1 MDILV
6 VQQQNLGAP
15 GAFGTALEANG
26 ARLDIRNHQAGD
38 ALPSGSGGHD
48 ALLVLGGTMNA
59 LEDADYPYLPQSV
72 SLIRDFHGLG
82 KPVLGICLGAQ
93 LIARAFGGRVYVH
106 DMPELGFVEIA
117 PNGGASADPL
127 LAALDGPRRLMQWHY
142 DSFDLPPAAELLAT
156 SPTGHHQAFRMGE
169 TTHGI
174 QFHFEVSRDLIESWL
189 AALDDM
195 PDDAIH
201 NDFKAR
207 IGGEIDRHLDGSLA
221 FCRDIAARWK
231 SNIAACRV
239 PISARVS

>member
-59 LEDADYPYLPQSV
+59 LEDADHPYLPQSV

-93 LIARAFGGRVYVH
+93 LIARAFGGRVEPH
-106 DMPELGFVEIA
+106 DAPELGFIEVV
-117 PNGGASADPL
+117 PNDAASADPL
-127 LAALDGPRRLMQWHY
+127 LAALDSPRFVMQWHY
-142 DSFDLPPAAELLAT
+142 DSFHMAAAARLLAT
-156 SPTGHHQAFRMGE
+156 SRTCRNQAFRIGE
-169 TTHGI
+169 TTHGL
-174 QFHFEVSRDLIESWL
+174 QFHFEVSRALVENWL
-189 AALDDM
+189 ASADDM
-195 PDDAIH
+195 PDDAAH
-201 NDFKAR
+201 RDFKAR
-207 IGGEIDRHLDGSLA
+207 IGGELDRHVEGSLD
-221 FCRDIAARWK
+221 FCRDIAARWTRL
-231 SNIAACRV
+231 IAAQPACHTKEQ
-239 PISARVS
+239 